1 MVETFD
7 IHRGA
12 MSLLVPGALNV
23 HGVTQVQCLA
33 IPDSPNKHLGLEA
46 SL

>member
-12 MSLLVPGALNV
+12 MSLSVPGALNMY
-23 HGVTQVQCLA
+23 GVTQVQCLA
-33 IPDSPNKHLGLEA
+33 IPDSPNMHLGLEA
-46 SL
+46 SM